1 MGAAGELERELAES
15 RAREAALAEVL
26 GVMSR
31 TPPDLQAVLDT
42 VVQRAGELC
51 DARRN
56 GSLFLID
63 GDTFHLAA
71 GSHDASDQ
79 IRDWRER
86 VRQPWPIERS
96 YIVKHVFESKDV
108 FHVRD
113 ASVEADSD
121 YFRQDAVEFGYRAVL
136 GVPLLRGPSVI
147 GVLSLIRPDVRP
159 FSDREIALVRAFADQ
174 AAIAI
179 DNARLSSETRE
190 ALERQIAIS
199 QILEAMSQATKD
211 LTGVFRTIIE
221 NAVQL
226 CHADNASIFRADGE
240 VYRHVASATSSG
252 RFADEA
258 GFELLAAEAA
268 RKSRLV
274 KERTTVVGRVLLEKA
289 TVQIVDVLADPEYD
303 TKRSSEFMATLSGQ
317 NERTILGVP
326 IVKGAALLGV
336 IIARRNQVRVF
347 SDREINVLETFA
359 RQAAIAVENTRLFNE
374 TKEALERQTAISDVL
389 KATSRSAF
397 DLRPVLDA
405 VIEHAMRLCD
415 AQTGSIW
422 RLDGDLYRIAA
433 NETGHPDFWT
443 YWSAHPIGPG
453 RGSVIGRA
461 ALERRSVQI
470 ADVLADPEY
479 ETGQEATGWGFR
491 TNLAVPLLRK
501 GAPIGMITLGRTEVR
516 PFSADEIRLVE
527 TFADQAVIALE
538 NVRLFNETKK
548 ALEQQTAVAEVLGTM
563 SRSVFDL
570 EPLLETV
577 VQSAVKL
584 SAADFGFMY
593 RQEGPDYRLVAKHG
607 RPPVVDLGQ
616 PPEGW
621 QLITRFTTAITGAVI
636 GRAFLEA
643 RTVHVEDV
651 QSNPEYSFHQKEV
664 GDRTNLA
671 VPLLASGKVVGVLG
685 LWRYEVRA
693 FAPKEIALVETFAQ
707 QAAIAIENV
716 RLFSETKESL
726 EQQTATAE
734 VLKTIS
740 RSAFDLDVVLKTIV
754 ERATELAGA
763 DNGTIQRIE
772 GQTIRTAASTDSYPA
787 ELAAVFTS
795 AEGQV
800 FKPDRRWV
808 IARVLESRRPHQIAD
823 VLAADYERREGDP
836 VRAML
841 GVPLLR
847 DGEPIG
853 VLLLR
858 RNIPGPFSDR
868 QIEIVQTFADQA
880 AIAMENIRLF
890 NETKEALEQ
899 QTATA
904 DVLKTISRSAFDLQ
918 SVFDVVVD
926 NANKLCRG
934 DWAYL
939 FRRDGDVFR
948 LIATSGGVKELVDYE
963 WAHPTPLTRSTLVG
977 RTALEKR
984 PVHIPD
990 LFIDAE
996 YEWPPNREHGVH
1008 TVLGVPIFKNDD
1020 VIGVIGVA
1028 RMKVHPFGHDEIRLV
1043 QTFAD
1048 QAAIA
1053 IENVRLF
1060 SETKEALE
1068 QQTAVGDLLKTIS
1081 RSVFE
1086 LQPVLDA
1093 VVENATR
1100 LCAGDQAD
1108 LIRVEGEDVYE
1119 VAHFGLAPAEY
1130 REVLD
1135 RKRYS
1140 ADRGS
1145 LVGRTILER
1154 RPVLIPDVEAD
1165 TEYRFWEAVRPF
1177 GFRALLGIPLMRDD
1191 KLIGVLAVSRREP
1204 RPFNE
1209 QEIRL
1214 AQTFADQAAIAIENV
1229 RLFTETKRSLERQT
1243 ATAEVLQVMSRST
1256 SDLQPVLDSVVRS
1269 AERLCAADYSF
1280 VFLARD
1286 DGFRI
1291 AAWSGGLPELIALE
1305 KTVTVKP
1312 GRAFLV
1318 GRVALE
1324 ARPVQIPDV
1333 LADPEYGWK
1342 EGLAVGGFR
1351 TMLGVPLIR
1360 EGEVIGVLGAFRS
1373 EVKPFADDQVDLLR
1387 TFADQAVIA
1396 IENVRLFNETKEALA
1411 QQTATSDILK
1421 VIARSPTD
1429 VQPVLDAIA
1438 ENAARVCG
1446 ASDAHVYRVDGA
1458 VLMQWAHYGPIP
1470 GLDAGEAL
1478 PLSRESLIG
1487 RCIVDRRTI
1496 HIRDAAAEL
1505 DPADYPISVDLQRRW
1520 GYRTSLSVPLL
1531 RHGVAI
1537 GGIAIRRMEVEPF
1550 SLKQIELLET
1560 FAAQAVIAIEN
1571 VRLFNETKEAL
1582 EQQTAIADVL
1592 KTISRSAFD
1601 LRPVLDVVLE
1611 NAVRLAGADIGWL
1624 SRVESERFQT
1634 IAYSSSFPA
1643 DVREALARD
1652 RAAGHFGGDW
1662 RPFGSES
1669 GVMGTVLER
1678 RTTVQIADAKAD
1690 PILGKSLVVRLT
1702 ESRAV
1707 LGVPM
1712 LREGVVI
1719 GGVVLAR
1726 YDVRPFNDRDVELV
1740 QTFADQAAIAIE
1752 NVRLF
1757 DETRAALE
1765 RETAVG
1771 NVLKTLSRTVF
1782 DLEPALEAVV
1792 ENAARLADADVAWM
1806 TKQVD
1811 GLNYDWGARY
1821 AKSGDPDVIFG
1832 QRAFGRNTLYV
1843 EGSVMN
1849 RVLAERRTLHVPDMQ
1864 AEPDLLSKSRVV
1876 RETSSRS
1883 VLGVPVLSESEVL
1896 GAIVLGR
1903 LAVRPFSDR
1912 EIQLVETFADQA
1924 AIAIQNV
1931 RLFNEIQDKS
1941 RQLEVA
1947 SRHKSEFLAN
1957 MSHELRT
1964 PLNAIIGFSEVLL
1977 ERMFGEVN
1985 TKQEDYLRDILGSGR
2000 HLLTLIN
2007 DILDLSKIEAGR
2019 MELERSIFSLRTALE
2034 NGVTMVRERAG
2045 RHDIAIAIDLGEGL
2059 EEVAGDERK
2068 IKQVIYNLLSN
2079 AVKFTPDGGSVNVTA
2094 ARENGAATVTVR
2106 DTGIGIAPEDQ
2117 ERIFE
2122 EFSQVGRDPERSRE
2136 GTGLGLTLSKRFVE
2150 LHGGT
2155 IKVES
2160 APGQGSAFT
2169 FTLPQP

>member
-1 MGAAGELERELAES
+1 MGVAGDLERELAES
-15 RAREAALAEVL
+15 RAREAALAEVI

-31 TPPDLQAVLDT
+31 TPPDLQAALDT

-51 DARRN
+51 DASRN

-63 GDTFHLAA
+63 GDSFHLAA
-71 GSHDASDQ
+71 GSHEASDQ

-86 VRQPWPIERS
+86 ARRPWPIDRS
-96 YIVKHVFESKDV
+96 YIVKHVFESKAV

-113 ASVEADSD
+113 ASVDADSD
-121 YFRQDAVEFGYRAVL
+121 YFRQDAVEFGYRTVL
-136 GVPLLRGPSVI
+136 GVPLLRGETVI
-147 GVLSLIRPDVRP
+147 GVLSLIRPDVRL
-159 FSDREIALVRAFADQ
+159 FSESEIALVRAFSSQ

-179 DNARLSSETRE
+179 ENARLFSETNE

-199 QILEAMSQATKD
+199 QVLEAMSHSTKD
-211 LTGVFRTIIE
+211 LTVVFRTIIE

-226 CHADNASIFRADGE
+226 CHADNASIFRADGD

-252 RFADEA
+252 RFADA
-258 GFELLAAEAA
+258 AVFQRLADEAA
-268 RKSRLV
+268 RESRLV

-289 TVQIVDVLADPEYD
+289 SVQIVDVLADLEYD
-303 TKRSSEFMATLSGQ
+303 TTRSSEFMAALSGQ
-317 NERTILGVP
+317 KERTILGVP
-326 IVKGAALLGV
+326 IVRGAALLGV
-336 IIARRNQVRVF
+336 IIVRRNEVRAF
-347 SDREINVLETFA
+347 SEREINVLETFA
-359 RQAAIAVENTRLFNE
+359 RQAAIAVENTRLFNK
-374 TKEALERQTAISDVL
+374 TKEA
-389 KATSRSAF
+389 
-397 DLRPVLDA
+397 
-405 VIEHAMRLCD
+405 
-415 AQTGSIW
+415 
-422 RLDGDLYRIAA
+422 
-433 NETGHPDFWT
+433 
-443 YWSAHPIGPG
+443 
-453 RGSVIGRA
+453 
-461 ALERRSVQI
+461 
-470 ADVLADPEY
+470 
-479 ETGQEATGWGFR
+479 
-491 TNLAVPLLRK
+491 
-501 GAPIGMITLGRTEVR
+501 
-516 PFSADEIRLVE
+516 
-527 TFADQAVIALE
+527 
-538 NVRLFNETKK
+538 
-548 ALEQQTAVAEVLGTM
+548 
-563 SRSVFDL
+563 
-570 EPLLETV
+570 
-577 VQSAVKL
+577 
-584 SAADFGFMY
+584 
-593 RQEGPDYRLVAKHG
+593 
-607 RPPVVDLGQ
+607 
-616 PPEGW
+616 
-621 QLITRFTTAITGAVI
+621 
-636 GRAFLEA
+636 
-643 RTVHVEDV
+643 
-651 QSNPEYSFHQKEV
+651 
-664 GDRTNLA
+664 
-671 VPLLASGKVVGVLG
+671 
-685 LWRYEVRA
+685 
-693 FAPKEIALVETFAQ
+693 
-707 QAAIAIENV
+707 
-716 RLFSETKESL
+716 L
-726 EQQTATAE
+726 EQQTATAD

-787 ELAAVFTS
+787 ELAAVFRS
-795 AEGQV
+795 AEGQI
-800 FKPDRRWV
+800 FNPDPRWV
-808 IARVLESRRPHQIAD
+808 ISRVLESRHPEQIAD
-823 VLAADYERREGDP
+823 VLATDYQRREGDP

-858 RNIPGPFSDR
+858 RNTPGPFSER

-880 AIAMENIRLF
+880 AIAMENVRLF

-926 NANKLCRG
+926 NANQLCRG
-934 DWAYL
+934 EWAYL

-948 LIATSGGVKELVDYE
+948 LIATSGGPRELVEYE
-963 WAHPTPLTRSTLVG
+963 WTHPTAITRSTLVG
-977 RTALEKR
+977 RTAIEKR

-990 LFIDAE
+990 LFIDPE

-1020 VIGVIGVA
+1020 VIGVIGVG
-1028 RMKVHPFGHDEIRLV
+1028 RMEVHPFGQDEIRLV

-1053 IENVRLF
+1053 VENVRLF
-1060 SETKEALE
+1060 SETKEALDRE
-1068 QQTAVGDLLKTIS
+1068 TATSELLRTIS
-1081 RSVFE
+1081 GSAFE

-1093 VVENATR
+1093 AIASAVR
-1100 LCAGDQAD
+1100 LC
-1108 LIRVEGEDVYE
+1108 
-1119 VAHFGLAPAEY
+1119 
-1130 REVLD
+1130 
-1135 RKRYS
+1135 S
-1140 ADRGS
+1140 ADSGFVFRYEDEVFRTAASFGVSPELIAFQSAKGPMRLSANS
-1145 LVGRTILER
+1145 LTQTGANGTHQIVDVLSDPGVPSGLLDDQKVG
-1154 RPVLIPDVEAD
+1154 
-1165 TEYRFWEAVRPF
+1165 
-1177 GFRALLGIPLMRDD
+1177 GFRTVLGVPMSREGRLLGVISLRRNDVRAFSD
-1191 KLIGVLAVSRREP
+1191 REIKLVE
-1204 RPFNE
+1204 
-1209 QEIRL
+1209 
-1214 AQTFADQAAIAIENV
+1214 TFADQAVIAIENV

-1243 ATAEVLQVMSRST
+1243 ATSEILQVMSRST

-1280 VFLARD
+1280 MFLARD

-1324 ARPVQIPDV
+1324 ARPVHIPDV
-1333 LADPEYGWK
+1333 LVDPEYGWK

-1373 EVKPFADDQVDLLR
+1373 EVKPFADEQVDLLR

-1438 ENAARVCG
+1438 ENAAQVCG
-1446 ASDAHVYRVDGA
+1446 ASDAHVYRVDGV
-1458 VLMQWAHYGPIP
+1458 VLRQWAHFGPIP
-1470 GLDAGEAL
+1470 GLETGEAL

-1487 RCIVDRRTI
+1487 RCIVDRKTI
-1496 HIRDAAAEL
+1496 HIHDAAADL

-1537 GGIAIRRMEVEPF
+1537 GGIAIRRMQVEPF
-1550 SLKQIELLET
+1550 TPKQIELLET

-1582 EQQTAIADVL
+1582 EQQTAVAGVLATMSRSVFDLVPLLETVAQSAVKLSGADFGFIYREEAPSDYRLVAKHGRPPEIDLGPDSPGGGWQLVPRFTEVISGAVIGRAFIEARTVHVEDVQTDPEYAFHDKAVGDRTNLAVPLLASGKVVGVLGLWRYEVRPFAAKEIALVETFAQQAAIAIENVRLFNETKEALEQQTAVADVL

-1601 LRPVLDVVLE
+1601 LQPVLDVVLE

-1624 SRVESERFQT
+1624 SRVDGERFQT

-1643 DVREALARD
+1643 EVRDALARD
-1652 RAAGHFGGDW
+1652 RAAGHFGGEW

-1702 ESRAV
+1702 ESRAI

-1712 LREGVVI
+1712 LREGRVI

-1726 YDVRPFNDRDVELV
+1726 YDVRPFNERAVELV

-1792 ENAARLADADVAWM
+1792 ESAARLADADVAWM

-1811 GLNYDWGARY
+1811 AGTFGWGARY

-1832 QRAFGRNTLYV
+1832 QRELGGNLLHV
-1843 EGSVMN
+1843 QGSVMN
-1849 RVLAERRTLHVPDMQ
+1849 RLIRERRTIHVPDMA

-1876 RETSSRS
+1876 QETRSRS
-1883 VLGVPVLSESEVL
+1883 VLGVPVLSESDVL

-1931 RLFNEIQDKS
+1931 RLFNEIQQKS
-1941 RQLEVA
+1941 GQLEVA

-1977 ERMFGEVN
+1977 ERMFGELN

-2045 RHDIAIAIDLGEGL
+2045 RHDIAIALDLGQGL

-2079 AVKFTPDGGSVNVTA
+2079 AVKFTPDGGRVNVTA
-2094 ARENGAATVTVR
+2094 ARENGTATVTVR

-2160 APGQGSAFT
+2160 APGQGSSFT

>member
-1 MGAAGELERELAES
+1 
-15 RAREAALAEVL
+15 
-26 GVMSR
+26 
-31 TPPDLQAVLDT
+31 
-42 VVQRAGELC
+42 
-51 DARRN
+51 
-56 GSLFLID
+56 
-63 GDTFHLAA
+63 
-71 GSHDASDQ
+71 
-79 IRDWRER
+79 
-86 VRQPWPIERS
+86 
-96 YIVKHVFESKDV
+96 
-108 FHVRD
+108 
-113 ASVEADSD
+113 
-121 YFRQDAVEFGYRAVL
+121 
-136 GVPLLRGPSVI
+136 
-147 GVLSLIRPDVRP
+147 
-159 FSDREIALVRAFADQ
+159 
-174 AAIAI
+174 
-179 DNARLSSETRE
+179 
-190 ALERQIAIS
+190 
-199 QILEAMSQATKD
+199 
-211 LTGVFRTIIE
+211 
-221 NAVQL
+221 
-226 CHADNASIFRADGE
+226 
-240 VYRHVASATSSG
+240 
-252 RFADEA
+252 
-258 GFELLAAEAA
+258 
-268 RKSRLV
+268 
-274 KERTTVVGRVLLEKA
+274 
-289 TVQIVDVLADPEYD
+289 
-303 TKRSSEFMATLSGQ
+303 
-317 NERTILGVP
+317 
-326 IVKGAALLGV
+326 
-336 IIARRNQVRVF
+336 
-347 SDREINVLETFA
+347 
-359 RQAAIAVENTRLFNE
+359 
-374 TKEALERQTAISDVL
+374 
-389 KATSRSAF
+389 
-397 DLRPVLDA
+397 
-405 VIEHAMRLCD
+405 MRLCD
-415 AQTGSIW
+415 AQTGLIW

-616 PPEGW
+616 KDPPEGW

-740 RSAFDLDVVLKTIV
+740 RSAFDLDVVLNTIV

-1726 YDVRPFNDRDVELV
+1726 YDVRPFNERDVELV